1 MKKLLFIAILG
12 ASLSTQAQL
21 NLNKIKQKVETK
33 TATST
38 TATSSLS
45 NDEIIKGLKEAL
57 SVSIKNAGASASAL
71 DGFNKSDLIR
81 IPFPA
86 EAQKMENSLRKVG
99 FGSKVDEFEVALNR
113 AAEEAA
119 KEAAP
124 LFLQA
129 ITSMSVNDG
138 LSILKGEDDE
148 ATNYLKKATSDSL
161 YAVFKPIIQ
170 AALIKV
176 NITKYWSPLADK
188 YNKIPLTTKVNPDL
202 EDYTT
207 KKAMEGLFTL
217 LAQEE
222 KKIRDQPAARV
233 TDILKKVFN

>member
-1 MKKLLFIAILG
+1 MIG
-12 ASLSTQAQL
+12 ASLTTQAQL
-21 NLNKIKQKVETK
+21 NLNKLKQKVENK
-33 TATST
+33 AATPL
-38 TATSSLS
+38 AAKSSLS

-57 SVSIKNAGASASAL
+57 SIGIKNAGASASAL
-71 DGFNKSDLIR
+71 DGFNKSDVIR

-99 FGSKVDEFEVALNR
+99 FGSKIDEFEVALNR

-138 LSILKGEDDE
+138 LSILKGEDNA
-148 ATNYLKKATSDSL
+148 ATNYLKKSTSDSL
-161 YAVFKPIIQ
+161 YAVFKPIVE
-170 AALIKV
+170 AALLKV
-176 NITKYWSPLADK
+176 NITKYWTPLAAK

>member
-1 MKKLLFIAILG
+1 MKKLIFITILG
-12 ASLSTQAQL
+12 ASLSAQAQL

-38 TATSSLS
+38 SATSSLS

-57 SVSIKNAGASASAL
+57 SVGIKNAGASASAL
-71 DGFNKSDLIR
+71 DGFNKSDFIR

-148 ATNYLKKATSDSL
+148 ATNYLKKVTSDSL